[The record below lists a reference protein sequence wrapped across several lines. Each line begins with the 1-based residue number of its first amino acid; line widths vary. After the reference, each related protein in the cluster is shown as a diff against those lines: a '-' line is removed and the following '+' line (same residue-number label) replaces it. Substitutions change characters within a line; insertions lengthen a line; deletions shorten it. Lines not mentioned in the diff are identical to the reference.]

1 MITAAIARTDFGKPR
16 CVAVLSCAYPYAVV
30 ADLEPGAI
38 AFKLPMANLYRWHEV
53 LHCRLLDACLHG
65 HTAVLAGL
73 WQGATPWRPQACL
86 PGKT

>member
-30 ADLEPGAI
+30 ADLEPGATT
-38 AFKLPMANLYRWHEV
+38 FKLPMANLYRWHEV
-53 LHCRLLDACLHG
+53 LHCRLLDACTQG
-65 HTAVLAGL
+65 RANALAAL